1 MPSTRHSRTQSLTP
15 DIEVL
20 ERLSEPF
27 GHVKSNNQIETE
39 RSTVMADNSA
49 TQNGPDI
56 VQAGLNYL
64 VYNGEKP
71 VSYVTVPGEAPIK
84 NIKIRMHFCI
94 LTMKEILKRSKMSKS
109 GHIFFT
115 MVEENFEIDLMKHSR
130 MKKFLKVV
138 MFNPLLS
145 QVTLR

>member
-84 NIKIRMHFCI
+84 RAANYQEHDVPIRDG
-94 LTMKEILKRSKMSKS
+94 RSLQGKTSLDLS
-109 GHIFFT
+109 LIHI
-115 MVEENFEIDLMKHSR
+115 
-130 MKKFLKVV
+130 
-138 MFNPLLS
+138 
-145 QVTLR
+145 